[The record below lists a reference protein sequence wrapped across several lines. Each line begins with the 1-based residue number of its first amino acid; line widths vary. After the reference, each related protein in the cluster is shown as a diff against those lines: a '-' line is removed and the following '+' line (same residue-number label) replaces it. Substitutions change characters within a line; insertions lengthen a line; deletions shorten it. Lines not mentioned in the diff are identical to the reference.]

1 MIARPETNEFAP
13 YYHKYVQL
21 VPDGDILGIL
31 ERQISETTEL
41 LGGLSESKAES
52 TYEPGKW
59 TIKEVVGH
67 MADTERVMTFR
78 ALWFAR
84 NDPNPLPGFEQDDWM
99 RAANIG
105 ARRFKD
111 LVAELRDVRGAT
123 LPLFRGFDP
132 STLLRRGT
140 ASGVEFTVRSLAY
153 IVAGHERHHLN
164 VLRER
169 YLT

>member
-31 ERQISETTEL
+31 ERQIGETTEL
-41 LGGLSESKAES
+41 LGGLSESKADS
-52 TYEPGKW
+52 TYAPGKW
-59 TIKEVVGH
+59 TIKEVAGH

-84 NDPNPLPGFEQDDWM
+84 SDPNPLPGFEQDDWM
-99 RAANIG
+99 RGSNFG
-105 ARRFKD
+105 ARRLKD
-111 LVAELRDVRGAT
+111 LVTELRDVRGAT

-132 STLLRRGT
+132 GTLLRRGT
-140 ASGVEFTVRSLAY
+140 ASGVEFTVRSLSY
-153 IVAGHERHHLN
+153 ILAGHERHHLN
-164 VLRER
+164 ILRER